1 MVYVLATEAVGSSLA
16 KRSLVAAPPTLS
28 FDFPKGAVNFGS
40 DLQLLDM
47 IDMTKI
53 RTVYI
58 IYTIDIRIYIYISF
72 HGF

>member
-40 DLQLLDM
+40 DLQLL
-47 IDMTKI
+47 IVNKC
-53 RTVYI
+53 R
-58 IYTIDIRIYIYISF
+58 
-72 HGF
+72 